1 MDDERRRTVEEIYDA
16 FRRRD
21 WDALTELVDPDVEYV
36 NPSDALEHPGER
48 HRGSDRLV
56 EIMRSFL
63 DQFDQLDI
71 EITEVGSRAHRRDDG
86 RPDPLHRPDQQCAG
100 TQIFAHVFRFRGPVV
115 VAYEWYQSRKEAAV
129 AAGVR

>member
-71 EITEVGSRAHRRDDG
+71 EITEWVEGSSAVMTVVLTHFTG
-86 RPDPLHRPDQQCAG
+86 RTSSAPG

-115 VAYEWYQSRKEAAV
+115 VAYEWYQSREEAAV